1 MVSHKLENATH
12 GARLPIK
19 VKENKSQ
26 HTRYKL
32 GCLYGAATRRKRRHL
47 LKYNS
52 NGEEKGEAENGGY
65 FCPSPLSVGITLNM
79 REKKI

>member
-1 MVSHKLENATH
+1 VSRKLENATH

-19 VKENKSQ
+19 VNENKSQ

-47 LKYNS
+47 LKYIS
-52 NGEEKGEAENGGY
+52 DGEKKDEAENGGY
-65 FCPSPLSVGITLNM
+65 FCPSPLSVGIGLNM
-79 REKKI
+79 RKKYI

>member
-1 MVSHKLENATH
+1 VSRELENATH

-19 VKENKSQ
+19 VKENKKQ
-26 HTRYKL
+26 HTKYKL

-52 NGEEKGEAENGGY
+52 DGETKGEAENGGY
-65 FCPSPLSVGITLNM
+65 LCPSPLSVCISLNM
-79 REKKI
+79 KKKCV

>member
-1 MVSHKLENATH
+1 MYVATIIMFFKGLLETTFLLLIFLHLVSRKLENATH

-26 HTRYKL
+26 HTKYKL

-47 LKYNS
+47 LKYNG
-52 NGEEKGEAENGGY
+52 NGE
-65 FCPSPLSVGITLNM
+65 
-79 REKKI
+79 KKR